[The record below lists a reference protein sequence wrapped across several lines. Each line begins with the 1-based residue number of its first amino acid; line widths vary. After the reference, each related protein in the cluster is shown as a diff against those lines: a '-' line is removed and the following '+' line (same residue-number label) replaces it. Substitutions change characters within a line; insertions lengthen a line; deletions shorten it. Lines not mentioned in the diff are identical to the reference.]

1 MSRARQ
7 SGFSLVELMV
17 AMSISLILLAGVLAV
32 VFSSK
37 TAYRQNERVARL
49 QENGRAGV
57 ELMLQDMRAGGFHGC
72 TRTVPFTNTL
82 STSTALLWNFAAPVQ
97 GYEFTGPASWT
108 PALDSIIASARD
120 GSDIV
125 AVRTV
130 RPGRPL
136 MTTSAGMSSTTADI
150 TVTKNSSDTIANG
163 TPVMIS
169 DCSAAT
175 VFGVSTFT
183 DGGATATLAHAA
195 GAAVAGVGPGN
206 ATDDVGVQ
214 FKSGAQVVPVD
225 TVVYYIR
232 DSATVRNGVTNP
244 ALWRIIGSGTPQELI
259 EGIEV
264 MQMLYGEDTD
274 GDRLVN
280 SYVTADAVTNWSNVI
295 SVTFA
300 MLIRS
305 VEPNSPETD
314 TRTYTLLP
322 GTTAG
327 PFNDRYERVLY
338 TTTVALRNTTS

>member
-7 SGFSLVELMV
+7 RGFSIVELMV
-17 AMSISLILLAGVLAV
+17 AMAISLILLAGVLAV
-32 VFSSK
+32 VYSSK
-37 TAYRQNERVARL
+37 VAYRQNERVARL
-49 QENGRAGV
+49 QEGGRAAV

-82 STSTALLWNFAAPVQ
+82 TGSTDLLWNFAAPVQ
-97 GYEFTGPASWT
+97 GYESTGAGSWSPT
-108 PALDSIIASARD
+108 PDAIIVSPRD

-136 MTTSAGMSSTTADI
+136 MTTNAGMSTTTADI
-150 TVTKNSSDTIANG
+150 TVTKNSTDTLPNG

-169 DCSAAT
+169 DCSAAA

-183 DGGATATLAHAA
+183 DAGTTATLVHTA
-195 GAAVAGVGPGN
+195 GGAVSGVGPGN
-206 ATDDVGVQ
+206 DSADVGVQ
-214 FKSGAQVVPVD
+214 FKTGAQVVPVD
-225 TVVYYIR
+225 TVIYYIR

-244 ALWRIIGSGTPQELI
+244 SLWRIVGSDAPQELI

-264 MQMLYGEDTD
+264 MQMLYGQDTD

-295 SVTFA
+295 SVSFA

-305 VEPNSPETD
+305 VEPNSPELD

-327 PFNDRYERVLY
+327 PFNDHYERTLY
-338 TTTVALRNTTS
+338 TTTVTLRNTTT

>member
-1 MSRARQ
+1 MRRALQR
-7 SGFSLVELMV
+7 GFSLVEMMI
-17 AMSISLILLAGVLAV
+17 AMTISLILLAGVLAV
-32 VFSSK
+32 VYSSK
-37 TAYRQNERVARL
+37 VAYRQNERVARL
-49 QENGRAGV
+49 QENGRAAV

-82 STSTALLWNFAAPVQ
+82 TTSTDLRWNFAAPVQ
-97 GYEFTGPASWT
+97 GYDFASAATWA
-108 PALDSIIASARD
+108 PALDASVTSPRD

-136 MTTSAGMSSTTADI
+136 MTTSAGMSSTTANI
-150 TVTKNSSDTIANG
+150 AVTKNASDTIASG

-169 DCSAAT
+169 DCSAAA
-175 VFGVSTFT
+175 VFAVTTFT
-183 DGGATATLAHAA
+183 DGSTTATLAHTTG
-195 GAAVAGVGPGN
+195 GAVSGVGPGN
-206 ATDDVGVQ
+206 DSADVGVQ
-214 FKSGAQVVPVD
+214 FKTGAQVVPVD

-244 ALWRIIGSGTPQELI
+244 ALWRVIGAGTPQELI
-259 EGIEV
+259 EGIEQ
-264 MQMLYGEDTD
+264 MQMLYGQDTD

-280 SYVTADAVTNWSNVI
+280 SYVTADAVTNWNNVI
-295 SVTFA
+295 SVTFG

-305 VEPNSPETD
+305 VEPNSPEVD

-327 PFNDRYERVLY
+327 PFNDHYERVLY
-338 TTTVALRNTTS
+338 TTTVALRNTTT